1 MFIKEAITEETA
13 NNNIALSL
21 YLDSLDEKRVY
32 YWLNCPGGD
41 VRLGKGEGG
50 GEGRQMQKGGQ
61 AVTPLLRG
69 HKRII
74 IFWSG

>member
-41 VRLGKGEGG
+41 VRGG
-50 GEGRQMQKGGQ
+50 GEEDGKGGMKRTGRAGEGSKQDRQ
-61 AVTPLLRG
+61 AAQAAVVIPQ
-69 HKRII
+69 
-74 IFWSG
+74 